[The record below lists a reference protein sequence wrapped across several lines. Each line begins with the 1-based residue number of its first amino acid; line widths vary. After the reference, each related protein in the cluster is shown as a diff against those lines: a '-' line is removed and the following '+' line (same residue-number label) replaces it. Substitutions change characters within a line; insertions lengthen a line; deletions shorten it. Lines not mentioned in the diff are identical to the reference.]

1 MGSDKRQF
9 LGQYSFSSLRG
20 RYLIAAA
27 ILTLVVLATTWVVH
41 FLVNSAQQASARDIE
56 ARNESLQYSRL
67 IKNSVWEA
75 NAALQS
81 YLLSP
86 RSNARHTV
94 HTNLQAAIKQI
105 EQLLKSEWMK
115 QSGQESSMQ
124 ALLSD
129 LVRLNKQSGSL
140 MDTRTD
146 ADEMYPAMKIA
157 RDSMLRIATEFQT
170 AATLGRDEARNKDDN
185 WFYPEVSTEFTDT
198 MNNWMRMLSSYRMYL
213 VTRFGNLSEDTLSS
227 QAGDIDLIFE
237 SIRMH
242 IDKLAGYKKKGMLG
256 FQGESSL
263 EQMNK
268 LANEWHREFK
278 RVVAINQTDRWR
290 TDIVLMKQVIH
301 PLFRDVW
308 NRLISLD
315 IRIEKNSV
323 DNVLTLGNVAK
334 STINT
339 LWLLALFAMVFIIA
353 GYIYFDRTVLS
364 PIAMVARAL
373 KNEASGEASVSLPT
387 VTTDETQTL
396 VSAFADMRKQVHYR
410 QVQLEYQAT
419 HDELTGLPNRNF
431 MHNLLQNA
439 IIKAEDEG
447 KPLALLIMDLDR
459 FKEINDTLGHQTGDS
474 ILKLISVRLVETLG
488 TADKIARLGGDEYAI
503 LLMDH
508 SENAAVNVAKD
519 ILKSLTKS
527 VEIDGINHYVGGSIG
542 IAMFP
547 EHGRDA
553 STIIRR
559 ADVAMYVAKRMNKEY
574 AIYDYTLD
582 KHSID
587 RLALVNDLKDAIAN
601 DELELYYQPKINV
614 TSETLS
620 GVEALL
626 RWQHPEQG
634 FVPPDEIVNLAENTG
649 LIRPLTHWVLKKAFH
664 QCSRWHQQGHSFNVA
679 VNLSV
684 WNLMDPE
691 LVVSVRNN
699 LIESGLPACAVIL
712 EITESAM
719 MSDPEHALHV
729 LSTLNDMGTKLA
741 IDDFGT
747 GYSSL
752 AYIKRLPVNELKIDK
767 SFVMEMTKDENDSA
781 IVRSTIDLAHNLG
794 LKIVAEGVETR
805 DAWNQLAAMGCDTAQ
820 GYYIS
825 RPQSVPDFE
834 GWLNDSDWCEKPRRS
849 TTSSKIHKI

>member
-1 MGSDKRQF
+1 MGSDKHQF

-27 ILTLVVLATTWVVH
+27 ILTLVVLVTTWVVH
-41 FLVNSAQQASARDIE
+41 FLVNNAQQSSATDIE
-56 ARNESLQYSRL
+56 ARNQSLQYSRL

-86 RSNARHTV
+86 ESVARHTV

-140 MDTRTD
+140 MDTRTNP
-146 ADEMYPAMKIA
+146 DEMYPAMKIA
-157 RDSMLRIATEFQT
+157 RGGMLIANADFRS
-170 AATLGRDEARNKDDN
+170 AATLGIDEVRNKTDRWYN
-185 WFYPEVSTEFTDT
+185 PEVSAEFSDT
-198 MNNWMRMLSSYRMYL
+198 LSTWLSMMSSYRMYL
-213 VTRFGNLSEDTLSS
+213 VNRNGNFSENSLNT
-227 QAGDIDLIFE
+227 QVADIELIHNKVIQHLNNLDE
-237 SIRMH
+237 Y
-242 IDKLAGYKKKGMLG
+242 AKKGRLG
-256 FQGESSL
+256 FQGEISI
-263 EQMNK
+263 EQMRK
-268 LANEWHREFK
+268 LARSWYSDVQK
-278 RVVAINQTDRWR
+278 VITINKTESWR
-290 TDIVLMKQVIH
+290 TDLVLMKQVVH

-308 NRLISLD
+308 DRLISLD
-315 IRIEKNSV
+315 IRIEKNSI
-323 DNVLTLGNVAK
+323 DNVMTLGNVAE

-339 LWLLALFAMVFIIA
+339 LWLLALLAMAFIIA
-353 GYIYFDRTVLS
+353 GYIYFDRTVLG
-364 PIAMVARAL
+364 PIAMVAKAL
-373 KNEASGEASVSLPT
+373 KNEASGEASISLPK
-387 VTTDETQTL
+387 VTTEETQAL

-439 IIKAEDEG
+439 IIRAEDEG

-459 FKEINDTLGHQTGDS
+459 FKDINDTLGHQTGDS

-488 TADKIARLGGDEYAI
+488 TADKIARLGGDEYAV

-508 SENAAVNVAKD
+508 SENAAVSVARD
-519 ILKSLTKS
+519 ILKSLTNS

-542 IAMFP
+542 ISMFP

-553 STIIRR
+553 STLIRR
-559 ADVAMYVAKRMNKEY
+559 ADVAMYVAKRMNKDF

-582 KHSID
+582 KHSVD

-601 DELELYYQPKINV
+601 DELELYYQPKIDV
-614 TSETLS
+614 AKETLS

-634 FVPPDEIVNLAENTG
+634 FVPPDEIVTLAENTG

-664 QCSRWHQQGHSFNVA
+664 QCSRWHQQGHSFSVA

-691 LVVSVRNN
+691 LVISVRNN
-699 LIESGLPACAVIL
+699 LIESGLPACAVTL
-712 EITESAM
+712 EITEGAM
-719 MSDPEHALHV
+719 MSDPEHALRT
-729 LSTLNDMGTKLA
+729 LNLLNDMGTKLS

-752 AYIKRLPVNELKIDK
+752 AYIKRLPVDELKIDK
-767 SFVMEMTKDENDSA
+767 SFVMEMTKDENDTA

-805 DAWNQLAAMGCDTAQ
+805 DAWNQLAAMGCNTAQ

-825 RPQSVPDFE
+825 RPQSVPDFDT
-834 GWLNDSDWCEKPRRS
+834 WLNDSDWCDKPKRPI
-849 TTSSKIHKI
+849 TSSKIHKI